1 MSPMRSC
8 ITSSKIN
15 RQRGPALFHFLDTRY
30 TIKVTTYKLVKNKE
44 VENKPKL
51 DVANAI
57 LHY

>member
-1 MSPMRSC
+1 MRSC